1 MWAASQKVK
10 GQGGGVRWGA
20 CMPAAHVPTCRA
32 ANLGCAAAAAAAAAP
47 AFADAAAVAA
57 AAAPADTAG
66 DRPHNSKA
74 S

>member
-1 MWAASQKVK
+1 MLHIA
-10 GQGGGVRWGA
+10 G
-20 CMPAAHVPTCRA
+20 
-32 ANLGCAAAAAAAAAP
+32 AAAP

-66 DRPHNSKA
+66 DRPYNPKA

>member
-1 MWAASQKVK
+1 MWAASQGVK

-20 CMPAAHVPTCRA
+20 CMPAAQLPTCRA
-32 ANLGCAAAAAAAAAP
+32 ANLGCAAAAAAAP

-66 DRPHNSKA
+66 DRPYNPKA